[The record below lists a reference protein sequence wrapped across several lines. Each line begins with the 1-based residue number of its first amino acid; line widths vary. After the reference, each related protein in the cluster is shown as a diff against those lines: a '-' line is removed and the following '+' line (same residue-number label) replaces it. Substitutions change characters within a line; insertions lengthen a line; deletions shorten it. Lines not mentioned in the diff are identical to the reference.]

1 MEITWKQ
8 ITKQDRELITAYYEK
23 EQPMACE
30 LTFGNNI
37 LWSPFFG
44 TKFAIIEDMLVFLSS
59 DEKSISFPQG
69 KEHVEAALEKLFAY
83 FQERKLPFRMT
94 GVTQKQFEQL
104 EELFPGQFEIA
115 YDRDAADYIYEAEK
129 LRTLSGSKLH
139 GKRNH
144 INKFKETYP
153 DWSYEPITEENKAE
167 CFAMAEEWWKING
180 EEDRFKKAE
189 FEVTKRALTELEQLG
204 FVGGLLRADGKVV
217 AFSIGEKA
225 SEETFV
231 VHIEKAYGDIQGAYP
246 MINQQFVLHE
256 MGQYTYVN
264 REEDAGVEGLRK
276 AKLSYRPVFLLEKG
290 IVTIKKELCQ

>member
-1 MEITWKQ
+1 
-8 ITKQDRELITAYYEK
+8 
-23 EQPMACE
+23 MACE

-37 LWSPFFG
+37 LWSPFFR

-59 DEKSISFPQG
+59 DEKSVSFPQG
-69 KEHVEAALEKLFAY
+69 RENVKAALGTLLIY
-83 FQERKLPFRMT
+83 FRERAHPFRMT
-94 GVTQKQFEQL
+94 GVTPKQFEQL
-104 EELFPGQFEIA
+104 EKLFPGQFEIN

-153 DWSYEPITEENKAE
+153 DWSYEPITDENKAE
-167 CFAMAEEWWKING
+167 CLAMAEEWWKINS

-189 FEVTKRALTELEQLG
+189 FEVTKHALSELEKLG
-204 FVGGLLRADGKVV
+204 FVGGLLRAEGNVV
-217 AFSIGEKA
+217 AFSIGEEA

-231 VHIEKAYGDIQGAYP
+231 VHIEKAYGNIQGAYP

-256 MGQYTYVN
+256 MQKYTYVN

-276 AKLSYRPVFLLEKG
+276 AKLSYRPAFLLEKG
-290 IVTIKKELCQ
+290 VVTIKKE